1 MVLAAEVPNEEKVR
15 ILELIFKWLSENW
28 QIAVIAIAAAAAAY
42 VYATWWYWRRS
53 READDKIHL
62 APISVKGGISEKLG
76 VREVGLLLR
85 TQLDAIKETFRK
97 ATGSNVSDFA
107 AEAVSAEFPSIN
119 AALVDVSLKAVSSEL
134 RVKEDLVVAIGPVKI
149 PVNAIIDLLCALPRK
164 VPVFFRR
171 RYLASLFHVSVV
183 SVENETQLLVYR
195 KGTRPVAPVSSQPEV
210 LKPSGSRPVGPDSS
224 QQKVMDQSRSWPMLL
239 ARSGKIKGIT
249 DFNGLLRDAA
259 FMLLQMQGGF
269 EGRNWLG
276 MRYFAD
282 GLDALDQYRHTS
294 KDELLKSA
302 KESFGLAVAADSEN
316 YEAAYFYGY
325 MLLFERTR
333 ESIATAIQLFGRV
346 VKTED
351 KKLKALAKTGL
362 AHCYAQQ
369 FHRLAKREDNLLAQ
383 AGKLAEEAGKLWKE
397 ATKKKTVHRLILY
410 TQALSMIADEG
421 KGKPI
426 EEVKKRFLAAA
437 CLLLEATKE
446 EPDNAMFFNTL
457 GWLFLKLA
465 QRGIK
470 NVVAQDVKAE
480 DGISTELVG
489 STAESAEYYTRV
501 ALDLYPQNKLSHA
514 NLCLLYATP
523 RYLDEEEKKDEHLI
537 RCRYH
542 GLKAIQLD
550 PKYINGHRDLAQS
563 LIRYGEFDEAEKYFK
578 KALRFAAVVDKDLEI
593 IEDTM
598 KVLKEI
604 GVGEKWLKRF
614 GHPDPKLLKPPP

>member
-1 MVLAAEVPNEEKVR
+1 
-15 ILELIFKWLSENW
+15 
-28 QIAVIAIAAAAAAY
+28 
-42 VYATWWYWRRS
+42 
-53 READDKIHL
+53 
-62 APISVKGGISEKLG
+62 
-76 VREVGLLLR
+76 
-85 TQLDAIKETFRK
+85 
-97 ATGSNVSDFA
+97 
-107 AEAVSAEFPSIN
+107 
-119 AALVDVSLKAVSSEL
+119 
-134 RVKEDLVVAIGPVKI
+134 
-149 PVNAIIDLLCALPRK
+149 
-164 VPVFFRR
+164 
-171 RYLASLFHVSVV
+171 
-183 SVENETQLLVYR
+183 
-195 KGTRPVAPVSSQPEV
+195 
-210 LKPSGSRPVGPDSS
+210 
-224 QQKVMDQSRSWPMLL
+224 MLL
-239 ARSGKIKGIT
+239 ARTKEVKSLT
-249 DFNGLLRDAA
+249 DFTNLLRDAA
-259 FMLLQMQGGF
+259 FMILQLHGRF
-269 EGRNWLG
+269 EGQNWLG
-276 MRYFAD
+276 MRCFAD
-282 GLDALDQYRHTS
+282 GLDALDEYRQTT
-294 KDELLKSA
+294 KAELLNTA
-302 KESFGLAVAADSEN
+302 KENFGLGVAADAGN
-316 YEAAYFYGY
+316 YEAVYFYSS

-333 ESIATAIQLFGRV
+333 ESIAMATRLFPRALE
-346 VKTED
+346 T
-351 KKLKALAKTGL
+351 KKLRLKALVNTGL

-383 AGKLAEEAGKLWKE
+383 AGELVEEAGKLWKE
-397 ATKKKTVHRLILY
+397 ETKKKTVHRLILY

-437 CLLLEATKE
+437 CLLLEAIKE

-470 NVVAQDVKAE
+470 NVVAQDLKAE
-480 DGISTELVG
+480 DGISTELLG

-593 IEDTM
+593 IEDTVG
-598 KVLKEI
+598 VLRNE
-604 GVGEKWLKRF
+604 GAGEEVLKRF
-614 GHPDPKLLKPPP
+614 AHLDPKLLEPPP

>member
-1 MVLAAEVPNEEKVR
+1 MIPAEGILAEEVLHVLPPISEWSR
-15 ILELIFKWLSENW
+15 YWWLAG
-28 QIAVIAIAAAAAAY
+28 IIAAAY
-42 VYATWWYWRRS
+42 VFATFWYWRRS

-76 VREVGLLLR
+76 AREVGLLLR

-195 KGTRPVAPVSSQPEV
+195 KGSQ
-210 LKPSGSRPVGPDSS
+210 PVGPDSS
-224 QQKVMDQSRSWPMLL
+224 QQKVMDQSRSQPTLL
-239 ARSGKIKGIT
+239 AKSGEIKGII

-259 FMLLQMQGGF
+259 FMLLQIQGGF
-269 EGRNWLG
+269 EGRYWLG

-282 GLDALDQYRHTS
+282 GLDALDEYRHTS
-294 KDELLKSA
+294 KDKLLKTA

-333 ESIATAIQLFGRV
+333 EPIATAIQLFERV

-351 KKLKALAKTGL
+351 KKLEALAKTGL

-369 FHRLAKREDNLLAQ
+369 FHRLAKREDNLLAK
-383 AGKLAEEAGKLWKE
+383 AGELAEEAGKLWKE

-437 CLLLEATKE
+437 CLLLEAIKE

-480 DGISTELVG
+480 DGIATELVG

-523 RYLDEEEKKDEHLI
+523 RYLDEEEEGKKDEYLI

-542 GLKAIQLD
+542 GLRAVQLD
-550 PKYINGHRDLAQS
+550 RKYINGYRDLAQS
-563 LIRYGEFDEAEKYFK
+563 MIRYGEYEEAEKYFK
-578 KALRFAAVVDKDLEI
+578 KALRYAAVVDKDLEI

-598 KVLKEI
+598 KLLKEI
-604 GVGEKWLKRF
+604 GVGKKWLKRF

>member
-15 ILELIFKWLSENW
+15 ILNLIFNWLSENW
-28 QIAVIAIAAAAAAY
+28 QIAVIAIAAAY

-119 AALVDVSLKAVSSEL
+119 AALVCVSVMEVSSEL

-149 PVNAIIDLLCALPRK
+149 PVSAIINLFVAFLRVLP
-164 VPVFFRR
+164 VPFRR
-171 RYLASLFHVSVV
+171 RYLASLLHVSVV

-195 KGTRPVAPVSSQPEV
+195 KG
-210 LKPSGSRPVGPDSS
+210 SR
-224 QQKVMDQSRSWPMLL
+224 PMLL
-239 ARSGKIKGIT
+239 TKSGEIKGIT
-249 DFNGLLRDAA
+249 NFNDLLRDAA
-259 FMLLQMQGGF
+259 FMLLQMHGGF
-269 EGRNWLG
+269 EGRYWLG

-282 GLDALDQYRHTS
+282 GLDALDEYRHTS
-294 KDELLKSA
+294 KDKLLKTA

-316 YEAAYFYGY
+316 YKAAYFYGY
-325 MLLFERTR
+325 MLLFERIR
-333 ESIATAIQLFGRV
+333 ESIATAIQLFRRV

-383 AGKLAEEAGKLWKE
+383 AGELVEEAGKLWKE
-397 ATKKKTVHRLILY
+397 ETKKKTVHRLILY

-437 CLLLEATKE
+437 CLLLEAIKE

-480 DGISTELVG
+480 DGISAELVG
-489 STAESAEYYTRV
+489 STAERSEHYTRV

-523 RYLDEEEKKDEHLI
+523 RYLDEEEEGKKDEYLI

-542 GLKAIQLD
+542 GLRAVQLD
-550 PKYINGHRDLAQS
+550 RKYINGYRDLAQS
-563 LIRYGEFDEAEKYFK
+563 MIRYGEYEEAEKYFE

-604 GVGEKWLKRF
+604 GAGEKWLKRF
-614 GHPDPKLLKPPP
+614 GHPDPKLLEPPP

>member
-28 QIAVIAIAAAAAAY
+28 QIAVIAIAAAY

-76 VREVGLLLR
+76 AREVGLLLR

-134 RVKEDLVVAIGPVKI
+134 RVKEDLVFTIGPVKI
-149 PVNAIIDLLCALPRK
+149 SVNAIIDLLCALPRK

-195 KGTRPVAPVSSQPEV
+195 KGSQPT
-210 LKPSGSRPVGPDSS
+210 
-224 QQKVMDQSRSWPMLL
+224 LL
-239 ARSGKIKGIT
+239 AKSGEIKGII
-249 DFNGLLRDAA
+249 DFNDLLRDAA
-259 FMLLQMQGGF
+259 FMLLQIQGGF
-269 EGRNWLG
+269 EGRYWLG

-282 GLDALDQYRHTS
+282 GLDALDEYRNTS
-294 KDELLKSA
+294 KDKLLKTA

-316 YEAAYFYGY
+316 YEATYFYGY

-333 ESIATAIQLFGRV
+333 ESIATAIQLFERV

-369 FHRLAKREDNLLAQ
+369 FHRLAKREDNLLAK
-383 AGKLAEEAGKLWKE
+383 AGELVEEAGKLWKE
-397 ATKKKTVHRLILY
+397 ETEKKTVHRLILY

-465 QRGIK
+465 QRRIK

-480 DGISTELVG
+480 DGIAKELVG

-593 IEDTM
+593 IEDTVG
-598 KVLKEI
+598 VLRDE
-604 GVGEKWLKRF
+604 GAGEEVLKRF
-614 GHPDPKLLKPPP
+614 AHPDPKLLKPPP

>member
-1 MVLAAEVPNEEKVR
+1 MIPAEGILAEEVLH
-15 ILELIFKWLSENW
+15 ILPPISEWSRYWWLG
-28 QIAVIAIAAAAAAY
+28 VIIIAAGAY
-42 VYATWWYWRRS
+42 LCATCCYWWRS

-76 VREVGLLLR
+76 SREVGLLLR
-85 TQLDAIKETFRK
+85 TQFDAIKETFRK

-195 KGTRPVAPVSSQPEV
+195 KGTQPVAPVSSQPEV
-210 LKPSGSRPVGPDSS
+210 LKPSGSRPVGPDTSK
-224 QQKVMDQSRSWPMLL
+224 QKVMVQSGSRPMLL
-239 ARSGKIKGIT
+239 ARSAKIKGIT

-269 EGRNWLG
+269 EGRYWLG

-282 GLDALDQYRHTS
+282 GLDALDEYRHTS
-294 KDELLKSA
+294 KDKLLKTA

-316 YEAAYFYGY
+316 YEATYFYGY

-333 ESIATAIQLFGRV
+333 ESIATATQLFERV

-410 TQALSMIADEG
+410 TKALSMIADEG

-480 DGISTELVG
+480 DRISAELVG
-489 STAESAEYYTRV
+489 STAERSEHYTRV

-523 RYLDEEEKKDEHLI
+523 RYLDEEEEGKKDEYLI

-604 GVGEKWLKRF
+604 GAGEKWLKRF
-614 GHPDPKLLKPPP
+614 AHPDPKLLEPPP